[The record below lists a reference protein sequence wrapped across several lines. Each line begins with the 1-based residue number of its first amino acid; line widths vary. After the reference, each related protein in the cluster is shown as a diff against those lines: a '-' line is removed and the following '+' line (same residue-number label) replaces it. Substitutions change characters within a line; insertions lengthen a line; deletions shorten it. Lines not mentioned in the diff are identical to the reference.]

1 MQEANEGLKNYIIKK
16 KSEAGTVRFFQYATK
31 IIFYTF
37 ITRPKQ
43 LK

>member
-1 MQEANEGLKNYIIKK
+1 MANEGLKNIIIKY
-16 KSEAGTVRFFQYATK
+16 SEAGTVKLFQYATK